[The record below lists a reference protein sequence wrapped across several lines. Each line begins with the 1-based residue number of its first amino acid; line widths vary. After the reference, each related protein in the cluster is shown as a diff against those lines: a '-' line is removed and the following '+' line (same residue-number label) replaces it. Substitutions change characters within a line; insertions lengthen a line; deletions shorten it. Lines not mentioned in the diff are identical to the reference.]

1 MGNTD
6 EATDGSRVVAQGG
19 SGIGPASAQ
28 GGIGFDTQMVV
39 DGVSEL
45 LIASEIS
52 LGRLNRDV
60 PDQELD
66 LVQLAAGQM
75 A

>member
-6 EATDGSRVVAQGG
+6 EATDGSHVVAQGG
-19 SGIGPASAQ
+19 SGIRPASAQ
-28 GGIGFDTQMVV
+28 DGIGFDIQMVV

-66 LVQLAAGQM
+66 LIQLAAGQM

>member
-1 MGNTD
+1 
-6 EATDGSRVVAQGG
+6 
-19 SGIGPASAQ
+19 
-28 GGIGFDTQMVV
+28 MVV

-45 LIASEIS
+45 LLASEIS

-60 PDQELD
+60 PEQELD